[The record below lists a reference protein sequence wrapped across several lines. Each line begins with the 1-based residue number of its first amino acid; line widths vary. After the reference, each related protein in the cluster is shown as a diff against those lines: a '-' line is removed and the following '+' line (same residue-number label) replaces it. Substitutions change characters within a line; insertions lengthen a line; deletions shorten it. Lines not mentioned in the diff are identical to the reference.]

1 LSFWSF
7 LRALFQFSKRAA
19 GEATKFG
26 RGGIELLS
34 VISAARF
41 ECGEP
46 AAEAGELIRWQLGN
60 SFGDLFDFHAA
71 QYSIALFVQGLR
83 EAARQIARH
92 RRRGDRVTNRAFIG
106 TLHMLRCTEVSSR
119 SDVKGQLLPIHPASV
134 PNNVRF
140 APKATIIHP
149 GTD

>member
-60 SFGDLFDFHAA
+60 SFGDLFDFHAV
-71 QYSIALFVQGLR
+71 QYSIALFVEELR
-83 EAARQIARH
+83 E
-92 RRRGDRVTNRAFIG
+92 
-106 TLHMLRCTEVSSR
+106 TLIEQVVR
-119 SDVKGQLLPIHPASV
+119 SCV
-134 PNNVRF
+134 
-140 APKATIIHP
+140 APLITP
-149 GTD
+149 P